1 MLSKILIQLEDGEFM
16 ELEEFQIGFSR
27 RILILI
33 FIFVLGGGFL
43 GGFFLGAYLGPG
55 GVGGFNAQIN
65 IEGSNTL
72 FELQQTWAYHY
83 MQYNPGVNIVV
94 GGAGSSVGIS
104 QLINGIIDIADA
116 SRLPSSA
123 EYSIAAGKGVELHV
137 TPVCI
142 DGIVIIV
149 HPSNP
154 ITNISFAILRGIY
167 NGSITQWSQVDPA
180 LSSLGAVVAYSRD
193 PSSGTYGYFQEHVMN
208 NDDYADNVQSL
219 AGNSAIISAIAEDP
233 SGIGYVGAAYA
244 QTSSVKV
251 ISVNDPI
258 TGIPVEP
265 SLDNI
270 KNFTYPIAR
279 YLYVITNGVP
289 RGYIAAYI
297 DWCLGP
303 VGQLIANNTGYLPV
317 YSLPV

>member
-1 MLSKILIQLEDGEFM
+1 M
-16 ELEEFQIGFSR
+16 EIDDLQVGFGR
-27 RILILI
+27 RTLILI
-33 FIFVLGGGFL
+33 FICALGGGFI
-43 GGFFLGAYLGPG
+43 GGFFLGAYIGPG
-55 GVGGFNAQIN
+55 GVGGFSAQIN

-72 FELQQTWAYHY
+72 FELQQTWAYYY
-83 MQYNPGVNIVV
+83 MQYNPGVNIIV
-94 GGAGSSVGIS
+94 GGSGTSVGIS

-116 SRLPSSA
+116 SRLPKQS
-123 EYSIAAGKGVELHV
+123 EYDLAASKGVSLHV

-154 ITNISFAILRGIY
+154 ISNISFSILRGIY

-180 LSSLGAVVAYSRD
+180 LSTLGAIVAYSRD
-193 PSSGTYGYFQEHVMN
+193 PSSGTYGYFQEHVMG
-208 NDDYADNVQSL
+208 NDDYASSVQPL
-219 AGNSAIISAIAEDP
+219 AGNSAIISAVAADP
-233 SGIGYVGAAYA
+233 RGIGYVGAAYA

-251 ISVNDPI
+251 ISVNDPN

-265 SLDNI
+265 SFENI
-270 KNFTYPIAR
+270 KSFTYPIAR

-303 VGQLIANNTGYLPV
+303 EGQVIANNTGYLPV

>member
-1 MLSKILIQLEDGEFM
+1 MGIDDI
-16 ELEEFQIGFSR
+16 QIGFGR
-27 RILILI
+27 RTLILI
-33 FIFVLGGGFL
+33 FICALTGGFL
-43 GGFFLGAYLGPG
+43 GGFFVGTYLGPG

-72 FELQQTWAYHY
+72 YELQQTWAYYY

-94 GGAGSSVGIS
+94 GGAGTSVGIS

-116 SRLPSSA
+116 SRLPSAS
-123 EYSIAAGKGVELHV
+123 EYSLAASRGVNLHV

-142 DGIVIIV
+142 DGIVIVV

-154 ITNISFAILRGIY
+154 LSNISFTILRGIY

-180 LSSLGAVVAYSRD
+180 LSGLGAIVAYSRD
-193 PSSGTYGYFQEHVMN
+193 PSSGTYTYFQERVMN
-208 NDDYADNVQSL
+208 NDDYASSVQPL
-219 AGNSAIISAIAEDP
+219 PGNSAIISAVAEDP
-233 SGIGYVGAAYA
+233 RGIGYTGAAYA

-251 ISVNDPI
+251 ISVNDPD
-258 TGIPVEP
+258 TGNPVEP
-265 SLDNI
+265 SFENI
-270 KNFTYPIAR
+270 RDFTYPISR

-289 RGYIAAYI
+289 RGYISAYI

-303 VGQLIANNTGYLPV
+303 VGQQIANDTGYLPV
-317 YSLPV
+317 YSLPR